1 MLCAVLEISAGGGCV
16 RLTALILLRYL
27 PRTLPAPQVNPQAL
41 RVPLM
46 ATEQAKAL
54 IALANAGWP
63 RLGRPSLLDLRRYR
77 VPSKL
82 DGLAKG

>member
-1 MLCAVLEISAGGGCV
+1 
-16 RLTALILLRYL
+16 
-27 PRTLPAPQVNPQAL
+27 
-41 RVPLM
+41 M